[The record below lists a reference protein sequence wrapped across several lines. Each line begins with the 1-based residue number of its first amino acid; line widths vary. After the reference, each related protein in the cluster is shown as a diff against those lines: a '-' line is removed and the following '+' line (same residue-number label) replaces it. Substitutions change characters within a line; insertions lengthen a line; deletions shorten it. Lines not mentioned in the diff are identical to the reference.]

1 MDPAFYRYRQE
12 VESKLKRAFLQER
25 EIKLAAKWVSESIRD
40 KGWIYVSGTGHSH
53 MMAEEIFYRTGGFAR
68 VIPVLDPDLML
79 HISASNSTMVERQ
92 EGYAHDLLKSY
103 PLTEKDVFF
112 IFSNS
117 GRNPVTIEMAMYAQ
131 EKGARVISITNFI
144 QSKTLDSRHSS
155 EQMLFQVSDLFLDNC
170 GEIGDAAID
179 IEGVPIKVGPTSTV
193 IGAALI
199 QAIMVQAVENL
210 VEMGVDPEIFK
221 GANDGDTD
229 QPVDSLVEK
238 YKKQVKGL

>member
-68 VIPVLDPDLML
+68 IIPVLDPDLML

-92 EGYAHDLLKSY
+92 EGYAHELLKSY
-103 PLTEKDVFF
+103 PLTENDVFF
-112 IFSNS
+112 VFSNS

-131 EKGARVISITNFI
+131 EKGAKVISITNFT

-170 GEIGDAAID
+170 GEIGDAAIQ

-199 QAIMVQAVENL
+199 QAIMVQAVEDL
-210 VEMGVDPEIFK
+210 VEMGVDPEIFS

-229 QPVDSLVEK
+229 KPVDILVEK
-238 YKKQVKGL
+238 YKKLVKGL

>member
-79 HISASNSTMVERQ
+79 HISASNSTIVERQ
-92 EGYAHDLLKSY
+92 EGYAHELLKSY
-103 PLTEKDVFF
+103 PLTENDVFF
-112 IFSNS
+112 VFSNS

-131 EKGARVISITNFI
+131 EKGAKVIAITNFT

-155 EQMLFQVSDLFLDNC
+155 QQMLFQVCDLFLDNC
-170 GEIGDAAID
+170 GEIGDAAVE
-179 IEGVPIKVGPTSTV
+179 IEGIPMKVGPTSTV

-199 QAIMVQAVENL
+199 QAIMVQAVEDL
-210 VEMGVDPEIFK
+210 IEMGVDPEIFK